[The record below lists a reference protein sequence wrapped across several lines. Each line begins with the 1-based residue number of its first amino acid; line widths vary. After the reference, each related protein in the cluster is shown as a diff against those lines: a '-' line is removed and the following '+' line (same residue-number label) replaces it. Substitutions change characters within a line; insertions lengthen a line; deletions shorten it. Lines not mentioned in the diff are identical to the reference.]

1 MTQKELNTLNRQ
13 VQYKAIGVRLENL
26 ALTYKTL
33 QREGGQHDT
42 LLRIQNRMNEIID
55 GMTWDQV
62 QMCLSIAGVTK
73 KNGLIIKSL
82 LIEKDE

>member
-1 MTQKELNTLNRQ
+1 MTEKELNIMNRQ

-33 QREGGQHDT
+33 QREVGQKET

-62 QMCLSIAGVTK
+62 QICLSIADVTK
-73 KNGLIIKSL
+73 KNRTIINDL
-82 LIEKDE
+82 LVEKDE